1 MAGITH
7 YINTAATEPT
17 RARWPSLIND
27 QPEPFPVLI
36 LGDTRPHRFFFH
48 YDGTIEDFS
57 GSASYDFR
65 VTIGD
70 VSIGPVGGTYTLT
83 CGETTT
89 ALAFDAAAGTI
100 QAALNALAT
109 VIAAGNVTVSGT
121 FPNFLVSW
129 NSVGVQTALTA
140 SSGTLNPAGAI
151 GVTSLQTGSAS
162 VNQQT
167 ALQLRQNPITTQTT
181 WSEITSPNNG
191 WSGTLTTN
199 TAEAIAL
206 LISQGT
212 QEGEIW
218 QYSTVLQAEVI
229 NASGEVVSYYQVPII
244 LRASNLDSSSL
255 NPTPFPSVAYVQN
268 RPLITGLVSAVVNS
282 VKLGGLPTASGQ
294 MPSGAV
300 VLLNFS
306 VTVTDGDGTHTGL
319 LSMFYRLTA
328 GVQAQSH
335 PIWIQPYDYNAST
348 NAYVWKLIG
357 TFLDLVPASYNT
369 TTGKFHYMGVA
380 GAAGACYAYPDQT
393 GSSAPA

>member
-17 RARWPSLIND
+17 RARWPSLNND

-57 GSASYDFR
+57 GNASYTLK
-65 VTIGD
+65 VTLGD
-70 VSIGPVGGTYTLT
+70 VSLGPVGGTYTLT
-83 CGETTT
+83 CGETTS
-89 ALAFDAAAGTI
+89 AIPYNSDAATV

-109 VIAAGNVTVSGT
+109 VTAAGLVTVSGM
-121 FPNFLVSW
+121 FPNFLISW
-129 NSVGVQTALTA
+129 NTVGAQTALTA
-140 SSGTLNPAGAI
+140 ASLLNPSGAI
-151 GVTSLQTGSAS
+151 GVTSLQAGDATH
-162 VNQQT
+162 NQQT
-167 ALQLRQNPITTQTT
+167 ALQLRQNPISSQST
-181 WSEITSPNNG
+181 WTGVTSPNNG
-191 WSGTLTTN
+191 WSGTITTN

-229 NASGEVVSYYQVPII
+229 NASGDVVSYYQVPVV
-244 LRASNLDSSSL
+244 LRASNLDVTSL
-255 NPTPFPSVAYVQN
+255 NPTPFPSVSYVQN
-268 RPLITGLVSAVVNS
+268 RPSITGLVSAVVDS
-282 VKLGGLPTASGQ
+282 TKLGGLPTASSQ
-294 MPSGAV
+294 MPAGSV

-319 LSMFYRLTA
+319 LSIFYRLTS

-357 TFLDLVPASYNT
+357 TFLDLVPAAYNS
-369 TTGKFHYMGVA
+369 TTGKFHYMGVS